1 VGRTVSHAWQGY
13 AARVF
18 LLFGKLKPS
27 DYVHRDGSPGQPQ
40 SEFKLTNMESLSDW
54 ELSLRGRLIATS
66 SSIGR
71 LRERC
76 LQMLIGRRLRS
87 AEIEEESRS
96 TRLSFTHGL
105 ILKTETMR
113 HCRERRPHWLLRTPS
128 GDWPPVVLRGTSS
141 KWQGRNGYEDLD

>member
-13 AARVF
+13 AARIF

-27 DYVHRDGSPGQPQ
+27 DYVHPHGRPGQPT
-40 SEFKLTNMESLSDW
+40 SEFKLTNMCSLSDW
-54 ELSLRGRLIATS
+54 ELSLSGRLIATS
-66 SSIGR
+66 SSVGQ

-76 LQMLIGRRLRS
+76 LGLLIGRRLQ
-87 AEIEEESRS
+87 AMEIEELSRS

-105 ILKTETMR
+105 VLRTETMPD
-113 HCRERRPHWLLRTPS
+113 CGERRPHWLLRTPARV
-128 GDWPPVVLRGTSS
+128 WPPVILRGASS